1 MIDLNASV
9 RLPAVLERRLARLA
23 FDAKTRE
30 RCWRKLASHQRHRM
44 PLEESFNL
52 FIRQAKANHS
62 LAELCYRGIRDRM
75 AEGKNMGEAL
85 SGFASP
91 EETLLIH
98 SSLKGGNFADGLT
111 LAAELLAA
119 RRKIIAAVIGALAYP
134 AMLGSVL
141 ILFLYL
147 ISTVVM
153 PQMTAITDP
162 EQWNGP
168 AALLYRISLFVNS
181 PSGVAVLIAF
191 FLFIALVIATLP
203 RWTGKGRQWADKIP
217 PWSIYRLL
225 VGVSWLH
232 TVATLMSAGQKLVD
246 ILDSMIK
253 DNNTTPYMRAI
264 SRRLLIHASRGANLG
279 DALEATKLHWP
290 DRMLVDEL
298 QAYANL
304 PGFSQQIRSIA
315 TDWLDEGIGKII
327 QASRILNV
335 LCVSLLGLLIILVA
349 MSVGSIQGNI
359 IHGMGM

>member
-23 FDAKTRE
+23 FDAKTRAGASS
-30 RCWRKLASHQRHRM
+30 RLISATGCRLRRALICSSDRPRRAIPWRNIATGASGIGW
-44 PLEESFNL
+44 PKG
-52 FIRQAKANHS
+52 KAW
-62 LAELCYRGIRDRM
+62 
-75 AEGKNMGEAL
+75 
-85 SGFASP
+85 
-91 EETLLIH
+91 ETLLIH
-98 SSLKGGNFADGLT
+98 SSLKGGNFSDGLT

-119 RRKIIAAVIGALAYP
+119 RRKIIDAVIGALSYP
-134 AMLGSVL
+134 TMLGSAL
-141 ILFLYL
+141 IIFLYV
-147 ISTVVM
+147 ISAVVM

-168 AALLYRISLFVNS
+168 AALIYRVSLFVNS
-181 PSGVAVLIAF
+181 PSGVVVLIAF
-191 FLFIALVIATLP
+191 FLSIAFIVATLP
-203 RWTGKGRQWADKIP
+203 RWTGKGRRWADKIP

-290 DRMLVDEL
+290 DRVLVDEL

-315 TDWLDEGIGKII
+315 TDWLNEGIGMIV

-335 LCVSLLGLLIILVA
+335 LCISLLGLLIIFMA
-349 MSVGSIQGNI
+349 MSVGSIVENI